1 MVTAHESARTRAQP
15 HTAAEPPSVTL
26 KLIVPEEALVI
37 PLRIIAIG
45 GTGALLAC
53 LAVYLHAAESP
64 DEPKDVEAR
73 ITALLA
79 RMTLEEKI
87 GQMSQAPFGPLTDQ
101 IKSEIRQGRW
111 GSFFNA
117 ATPADR
123 AEAQRIATRESRL
136 HIPLLIGQD
145 VIHGYETV
153 FPIPL
158 GQAASWDPE
167 LVRQAARIAA
177 REAAQAGIDWAF
189 SPMVDIARDPRW
201 GRIAEGAGEDPYLAG
216 AMAAAI
222 TRGYQG
228 DRLSASDSIAAC
240 VKHYVGYG
248 AAEGGRDY
256 NATWIPEV
264 LLRNVYLKPFQ
275 AAREAGAATFMSAF
289 NTINGI
295 PATGDEFTLRQ
306 VLRREWQFDGF
317 VVSDYNAVRE
327 MIAHGYAADD
337 ADAARR
343 AIRAGV
349 DMEMFSTTYW
359 DHAAK
364 LVAAGELDP
373 TLIDESVRD
382 ILRIKF
388 RLGLFD
394 GRAEAPASAPQS
406 TPEAL
411 SIARKLAA
419 ESMVLLKNE
428 SPVLVKYGGTLPL
441 SKSIGKLAVIGF
453 LADSKVDQNGTWAMT
468 GGSTT
473 VTPLAALRQVLGSDR
488 VVYAQGLKGSTDTS
502 RAGFAAALEA
512 ARSSDAVL
520 LFLGEE
526 ASMSG
531 EATSR
536 AYLNLPG
543 LQEELATEVEKA
555 GKPVIVIIMAGRP
568 TTFHNVA
575 AGAMA
580 VLYAWAPG
588 AMGGPAIADLV
599 FGDAVP
605 SGRLPVTFP
614 RTVGQ
619 VPIYYDHLSTG
630 RPPALAGPAA
640 TDKYRSKYIDVSFLP
655 EYPFGYGLSYTKF
668 DYSHVRVSPAEVK
681 LGGGFTVSADI
692 SNSGGREA
700 DEVVQLYTHQMAG
713 SEARPVRE
721 LKGFQ
726 RIHLKPGEKRTV
738 TFHLTTDDLAF
749 YNPQMKRAAEPG
761 GFEAWVAPYAASGE
775 KAAFRVVQ

>member
-1 MVTAHESARTRAQP
+1 MRTQP
-15 HTAAEPPSVTL
+15 HTAAAPPSVTL
-26 KLIVPEEALVI
+26 KLIGPEEAVVI
-37 PLRIIAIG
+37 ALRISTIAG
-45 GTGALLAC
+45 AGALVAC
-53 LAVYLHAAESP
+53 LAIYLRAAGHP
-64 DEPKDVEAR
+64 DEPKDIEAR
-73 ITALLA
+73 IDDLLG

-101 IKSEIRQGRW
+101 LKAEIRNGRW
-111 GSFFNA
+111 GSFFNSG
-117 ATPADR
+117 TPADR
-123 AEAQRIATRESRL
+123 AEAQRIAIKESRL
-136 HIPLLIGQD
+136 HIPLLFGQD

-158 GQAASWDPE
+158 GQSASWDPE

-177 REAAQAGIDWAF
+177 REAAEAGIHWAF

-201 GRIAEGAGEDPYLAG
+201 GRIAEGAGEDPYLAS

-228 DRLSASDSIAAC
+228 DRLSAPDSIAAC

-306 VLRREWQFDGF
+306 VLRGEWKFDGF

-337 ADAARR
+337 ADAALR

-359 DHAAK
+359 DQAAK
-364 LVAAGELDP
+364 LVAAGKLDP
-373 TLIDESVRD
+373 KLIDGAVRD

-394 GRAEAPASAPQS
+394 GRAEAPASTPKS

-411 SIARKLAA
+411 AVARNLAA
-419 ESMVLLKNE
+419 ESMVLLKND
-428 SPVLVKYGGTLPL
+428 GALPL
-441 SKSIGKLAVIGF
+441 AKSIGKLAVIGF

-468 GGSTT
+468 GGATSITA
-473 VTPLAALRQVLGSDR
+473 LAALRQALGPNR
-488 VVYAQGLKGSTDTS
+488 VVYAQGLKGSADTS
-502 RAGFAAALEA
+502 RSGFAAAVEA

-536 AYLNLPG
+536 AYLDLPG
-543 LQEELATEVEKA
+543 LQEELAAEVAKA
-555 GKPVIVIIMAGRP
+555 GKPMIVIIMAGRP

-575 AGAMA
+575 AAAKA

-630 RPPALAGPAA
+630 RPPALTGPAA
-640 TDKYRSKYIDVSFLP
+640 ADKYRSKYIDVSFTP

-668 DYSHVRVSPAEVK
+668 DYSHVRVSPAEVRM
-681 LGGGFTVSADI
+681 GGSFTVSADI
-692 SNSGGREA
+692 ANSGGREA

-726 RIHLKPGEKRTV
+726 RIHLKPGESRTV
-738 TFHLTTDDLAF
+738 TFHLTTADLAF
-749 YNPQMKRAAEPG
+749 YNPQMKLAAEPG
-761 GFEAWVAPYAASGE
+761 AFEAWVAPDSAAGG
-775 KAAFRVVQ
+775 KAAFRVVP

>member
-1 MVTAHESARTRAQP
+1 M
-15 HTAAEPPSVTL
+15 
-26 KLIVPEEALVI
+26 I
-37 PLRIIAIG
+37 PLRIGAIAG
-45 GTGALLAC
+45 AGALLAC
-53 LAVYLHAAESP
+53 LAIYLRAAQAP
-64 DEPKDVEAR
+64 DGPRDIEAR
-73 ITALLA
+73 ISDLLG

-101 IKSEIRQGRW
+101 VKAEIRQGRW

-117 ATPADR
+117 ASPADR
-123 AEAQRIATRESRL
+123 AEAQRIATQESRL

-158 GQAASWDPE
+158 GQSASWDPE

-189 SPMVDIARDPRW
+189 SPMVDVARDPRW
-201 GRIAEGAGEDPYLAG
+201 GRIAEGAGEDPYLAS

-228 DRLSASDSIAAC
+228 ERLSAPDSIAAC

-264 LLRNVYLKPFQ
+264 LLRNVYLKPFH

-306 VLRREWQFDGF
+306 VLRQEWKFDGL

-327 MIAHGYAADD
+327 MVAHGYAAED
-337 ADAARR
+337 ADAALR

-349 DMEMFSTTYW
+349 EMEMFSTTYW
-359 DHAAK
+359 DHAPK
-364 LVAAGELDP
+364 LVAAGKLDP
-373 TLIDESVRD
+373 KLIDQAVRD
-382 ILRIKF
+382 ILRVKF

-394 GRAEAPASAPQS
+394 GRAAAPVSAPKS

-411 SIARKLAA
+411 AIARQLAV
-419 ESMVLLKNE
+419 ESTVLLKND
-428 SPVLVKYGGTLPL
+428 GALPL
-441 SKSIGKLAVIGF
+441 RKSIAKLAVVGF

-468 GGSTT
+468 GGATT
-473 VTPLAALRQVLGSDR
+473 ITPLAALRQALGPRR
-488 VVYAQGLKGSTDTS
+488 VVYAQGLKGSADTS
-502 RAGFAAALEA
+502 RGGFAAAVEA

-526 ASMSG
+526 AAMSG

-536 AYLNLPG
+536 AYLDLPG
-543 LQEELATEVEKA
+543 LQPELAAALAKT
-555 GKPVIVIIMAGRP
+555 GKPVIVILMAGRP
-568 TTFHNVA
+568 TTFHEVA
-575 AGAMA
+575 AGVNA
-580 VLYAWAPG
+580 VLYGWAPG
-588 AMGGPAIADLV
+588 AMGGPAIADLI

-630 RPPALAGPAA
+630 RPPALTGPAA
-640 TDKYRSKYIDVSFLP
+640 TDKYRSKYIDVSFTP

-668 DYSHVRVSPAEVK
+668 DYSGVRVSPAEVK
-681 LGGGFTVSADI
+681 LGGSFTVSGEIA
-692 SNSGGREA
+692 NTGEREA

-721 LKGFQ
+721 LKGFE

-738 TFHLTTDDLAF
+738 TFRLTTDDLAF
-749 YNPQMKRAAEPG
+749 WNPEMKLAAEPAA
-761 GFEAWVAPYAASGE
+761 FEAWVAPDSASGE
-775 KAAFRVVQ
+775 KASFRIVK